1 MTPGIKSKKVPDLR
15 DPVLRGVWRRFGLR
29 PPPVSSPGLNS
40 SCSTT
45 SNASND
51 MFNARRGWEEEA
63 EDPAQNLTAIEAPS
77 LKISGS
83 ECNGIVLNSDSLEKT
98 CIKLDIL
105 DAQISA
111 DSSSAQDQSAA
122 ANTNPLS
129 IFNPI
134 FLPIDKS
141 YEAKY
146 LMNKYR
152 LGKKRGKTPQEQTYL
167 FLEHP
172 SGWFGFLY
180 HMSV

>member
-51 MFNARRGWEEEA
+51 MFNARRGWEEEVD
-63 EDPAQNLTAIEAPS
+63 DPAQNRTAIEAPS

-146 LMNKYR
+146 LMHKYR